1 VLVVASTFPAR
12 PGDGTPRFVL
22 DLAREQARV
31 MDVTVLAPLVPGAPK
46 QETLDGVKVRR
57 FAFLPGGRGDLADGA
72 MLENLRERPSRAAQV
87 PPFLLAETWAVRQR
101 IRQWRPDV
109 LHLHWTIPQ
118 GVVALLADRRTPRIV
133 TSHGADAYALAG
145 RLPSALKSSVLRRAD
160 AVTAVNDQIAQRLIA
175 LGAPAD
181 RTSVIPMG
189 VNVEV
194 VNSVGLDVPR
204 VPGRIVFVGR
214 LVEKKGVR
222 FLLDALR
229 ALPKDLDWSAEIV
242 GDGPL
247 RGSLEAAAA
256 GLPVRFL
263 GATGERD
270 VYRRLAAA
278 TVAVVP
284 SVPSRSGDQDG
295 LPVSMLEAMAAG
307 CAIVASR
314 LPGLDVAIADGTH
327 GRLVPPG
334 DVTALAGALGE
345 LLTHPDQTAAFGAA
359 ALRRADSFSVQD
371 CGRRYVDVLW
381 DAMRRQSPPPV
392 STS

>member
-1 VLVVASTFPAR
+1 
-12 PGDGTPRFVL
+12 
-22 DLAREQARV
+22 

-46 QETLDGVKVRR
+46 QETLHGVKVRR

-72 MLENLRERPSRAAQV
+72 MLDNLRERPSRAAQV
-87 PPFLLAETWAVRQR
+87 PAFLLAETVAVRRQV
-101 IRQWRPDV
+101 RQWRPDV

-118 GVVALLADRRTPRIV
+118 GVVALLADQRTPRIV

-145 RLPSALKSSVLRRAD
+145 RLPSALKSAVLRRAD
-160 AVTAVNDQIAQRLIA
+160 AVTAVNDQIAERLIA

-189 VNVEV
+189 VNVEG

-222 FLLDALR
+222 VLIDALR
-229 ALPKDLDWSAEIV
+229 ALPDDLEWSAEIV

-247 RGSLEAAAA
+247 RASLEAAAT

-263 GATGERD
+263 GATAERE

-278 TVAVVP
+278 TIAVVP
-284 SVPSRSGDQDG
+284 SVPSSSGDQDG

-314 LPGLDVAIADGTH
+314 LPGLDAAITDGIH
-327 GRLVPPG
+327 GRLVPAGKVSP
-334 DVTALAGALGE
+334 LAGVLAE
-345 LLTHPDQTAAFGAA
+345 LLADPEQAATFGAA
-359 ALRRADSFSVQD
+359 ALRRADSFSVRD

-381 DAMRRQSPPPV
+381 AAMRRQSPPPV